1 LPRDTNRSKRPGSIA
16 EGLARTTGYPCSL
29 NPSTSQYLLNADST
43 ATTWSCL
50 RKGSSESRT
59 NGNWFGKR
67 LASSCLSRP
76 SAITYSALLEG
87 RATPQK
93 NVLRRFGLLSLRL
106 SDSCAAV
113 PSAASWFPSVT
124 LSRGWR
130 RPPLTATGLLLGAGQ
145 WQPALGAL
153 LLTVTNII
161 CINLAGVGTFLWQ
174 GVQPR
179 HWWEA
184 ERAKRMTRMAGLLW
198 VLLSAVLVVLIR
210 VGNR

>member
-1 LPRDTNRSKRPGSIA
+1 
-16 EGLARTTGYPCSL
+16 LARTTGYPCSL
-29 NPSTSQYLLNADST
+29 NPSTSQYQLNADST

-76 SAITYSALLEG
+76 SAM
-87 RATPQK
+87 PQK

-184 ERAKRMTRMAGLLW
+184 ERAKRMTRITGLLW
-198 VLLSAVLVVLIR
+198 ALLLAVLVVLIL